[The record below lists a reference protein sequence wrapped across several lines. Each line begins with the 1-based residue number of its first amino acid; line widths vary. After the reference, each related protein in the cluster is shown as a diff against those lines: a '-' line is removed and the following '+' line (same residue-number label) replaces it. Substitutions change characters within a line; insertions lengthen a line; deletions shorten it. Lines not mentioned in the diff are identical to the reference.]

1 MLKLRP
7 SVSEMTVIVPVG
19 TAHVGCNVAISFGA
33 NKGKDGAFTV
43 TDVPSEMH
51 VVSVA
56 DLAVTMYS
64 PGGTSVKMP
73 FELV

>member
-1 MLKLRP
+1 
-7 SVSEMTVIVPVG
+7 MTLTVGAASAGCALIVTIVDP
-19 TAHVGCNVAISFGA
+19 A
-33 NKGKDGAFTV
+33 
-43 TDVPSEMH
+43 EMH